1 MFIPTVL
8 SQQLFSI
15 DPRGL
20 AAMILEHYL
29 KKKKY
34 SLVHYASDFSTDF
47 HVCKMNLQI
56 HVFCTVF
63 EYCSVAGKG
72 KHLNLGMFDLVF
84 FAGEQMCDFW
94 YSYSEVRTLL

>member
-8 SQQLFSI
+8 SQQVFSI
-15 DPRGL
+15 DLRGL

-29 KKKKY
+29 KKKN

-56 HVFCTVF
+56 HVFCSLRV
-63 EYCSVAGKG
+63 
-72 KHLNLGMFDLVF
+72 L
-84 FAGEQMCDFW
+84 
-94 YSYSEVRTLL
+94 

>member
-15 DPRGL
+15 DLRGL

-29 KKKKY
+29 KEKKY

-56 HVFCTVF
+56 HVFCSLRV
-63 EYCSVAGKG
+63 
-72 KHLNLGMFDLVF
+72 L
-84 FAGEQMCDFW
+84 
-94 YSYSEVRTLL
+94 